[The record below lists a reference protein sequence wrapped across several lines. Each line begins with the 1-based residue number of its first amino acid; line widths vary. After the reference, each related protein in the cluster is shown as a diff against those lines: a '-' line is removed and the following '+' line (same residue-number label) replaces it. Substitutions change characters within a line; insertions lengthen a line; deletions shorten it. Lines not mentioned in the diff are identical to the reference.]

1 MWSYVG
7 IKREADNRI
16 IKNKMVIVIEKEN
29 KSNGSNLLPGNLFTL
44 NTLNKLNRA
53 GFRFLT
59 DPLRRRVGLPSYSE

>member
-53 GFRFLT
+53 GFGFLT
-59 DPLRRRVGLPSYSE
+59 DPLRRRVGLPSCSE